1 MTGAINEPITGSDP
15 AVTSVTV
22 PSAAAAITDGLL
34 RHVLDDIHSQ
44 NETLHEL
51 GESLLL
57 LADQLEDHE
66 TALAGHLNL
75 LTEIRTAAV
84 KALEVSAAGHH
95 ATGQQLTGLTGQ
107 LAEVLQLAR
116 KAAPLI
122 ESAPAK
128 WALRRAKGLP
138 HG

>member
-34 RHVLDDIHSQ
+34 RHVLYDIHYQ

-57 LADQLEDHE
+57 LAIVL
-66 TALAGHLNL
+66 G
-75 LTEIRTAAV
+75 
-84 KALEVSAAGHH
+84 KA
-95 ATGQQLTGLTGQ
+95 
-107 LAEVLQLAR
+107 
-116 KAAPLI
+116 
-122 ESAPAK
+122 
-128 WALRRAKGLP
+128 
-138 HG
+138 